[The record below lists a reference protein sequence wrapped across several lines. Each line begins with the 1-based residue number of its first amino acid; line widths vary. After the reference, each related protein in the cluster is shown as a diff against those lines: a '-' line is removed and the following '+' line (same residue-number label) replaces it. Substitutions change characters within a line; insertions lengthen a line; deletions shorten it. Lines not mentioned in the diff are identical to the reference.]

1 MANHKSN
8 EYERSDRTNLQQHE
22 SALHVAAGARSQ
34 AVNASQCEQCD
45 CGNRAVVPIR
55 SRELPKIRRKDH
67 CHRSHA
73 AGLRD
78 EKQSPSV
85 HECHRRMI
93 CFAEIAVLATCRG
106 QAGCK
111 LSTDNSAAHSDTAA
125 EDPEA

>member
-1 MANHKSN
+1 MANGESN
-8 EYERSDRTNLQQHE
+8 EYERRNCTNLYQHK

-78 EKQSPSV
+78 QKQSPSV

-93 CFAEIAVLATCRG
+93 CFAEIDVLATCRG
-106 QAGCK
+106 QECCK
-111 LSTDNSAAHSDTAA
+111 LSTDKSSAHHDTAA
-125 EDPEA
+125 EYT